1 MRNLSMLIAFSL
13 SLLIQPAEAIHENAG
28 TTGFNFL
35 KVGIGAR
42 GAALGGAFAAVSG
55 DLETPFWNPAGLHG
69 LPQQTLALSL
79 SSYLVDTQAGFFSVA
94 LPAADRTWAF
104 NLSYFSYGEMTRTNA
119 GGEDLGSFGASD
131 MAAYLT
137 LAQPWL
143 RDWLAVGVNL
153 KAVYS
158 TIDTYSAD
166 AYMVDLG
173 LLAHGP
179 LDGMTIGAS
188 LSNLGAV
195 RSGYVGN
202 FKDSLPV
209 LLRLGVS
216 HRPAHMPVPMLLLAE
231 LNVPNDNDPYLA
243 FGAEVRLAG
252 GLYLR
257 PGYSAQPTGLE
268 GKERVGLTAGLGVA
282 VQHYRLDYAFVSYA
296 GLGDVHRVSFSRGF

>member
-1 MRNLSMLIAFSL
+1 MRNLSMLIAFLL
-13 SLLIQPAEAIHENAG
+13 SVLVQPVYAIHENAG

-42 GAALGGAFAAVSG
+42 GAALGGAFAAVPG
-55 DLETPFWNPAGLHG
+55 DIETPFWNPAGLQG
-69 LPQQTLALSL
+69 VAQQTMALSL
-79 SSYLVDTQAGFFSVA
+79 SRYLVDTQAGFFSVA
-94 LPAADRTWAF
+94 RPAAGKTWAF
-104 NLSYFSYGEMTRTNA
+104 NLSYFSYGDMRRTSA
-119 GGEDLGSFGASD
+119 DGQDLGAFEASD

-158 TIDTYSAD
+158 TIDSYSAD

-216 HRPAHMPVPMLLLAE
+216 HRPAHMPVPMLLVAE

-243 FGAEVRLAG
+243 FGIEVLLAG

-257 PGYSAQPTGLE
+257 PGYSAQQTGME
-268 GKERVGLTAGLGVA
+268 GKERVGLTAGLGVTA
-282 VQHYRLDYAFVSYA
+282 QRYRLDYAFASYA
-296 GLGDVHRVSFSRGF
+296 GLGDVHRVSLSRGF